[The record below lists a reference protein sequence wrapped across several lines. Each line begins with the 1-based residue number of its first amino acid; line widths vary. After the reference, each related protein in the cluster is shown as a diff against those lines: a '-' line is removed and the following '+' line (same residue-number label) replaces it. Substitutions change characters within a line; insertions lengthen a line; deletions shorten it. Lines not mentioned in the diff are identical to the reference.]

1 MNYYDDSYNYTKD
14 VEDEVDKIRAKALKI
29 VQSINPKISCVIDP
43 YSISEYCERQ
53 WDYPGAWYVYF
64 KYPARIRSEAELI
77 DKIVK
82 KALRFYLAN
91 NKEE

>member
-1 MNYYDDSYNYTKD
+1 MNYYDDNYNYTKD

-43 YSISEYCERQ
+43 YSINSYCDRQ

-64 KYPARIRSEAELI
+64 KYPDGIRKEVELI

-82 KALRFYLAN
+82 KTLDYFK
-91 NKEE
+91 NKNSL